1 MNKLFLSFLF
11 LMIVFYSKTEA
22 QVTPSNNQI
31 SFDVSTFPQ
40 NSGVFNYDSCFTIG
54 KNIGM
59 TQVGLF
65 QNWTAIETAPNTY
78 NFFII
83 DIANYYYPLYNM
95 SVDLTIT
102 PIHTNNLE
110 VPSDLT
116 TTSFS
121 SPVMINRFKKLLDS
135 IKFHA
140 PNLSLSSLIIGSEHD
155 VYMGANASLWSEY
168 KIFYDSVSTH
178 AKVLWPGLKIA
189 TELTFTGI
197 TGQNTFAQL
206 LNANSDYIGVSHYP
220 LNANFTVKPPA
231 NIVND
236 FSTIVGLYPTKP
248 ICFYQFGYP
257 SSATCNSSESMQ
269 KDFITETFSAWDT
282 YSNNIRMID
291 FTWLHDLSAADVAY
305 YGSYY
310 GITNAAFLEFLRT
323 LGFREWTGTGID
335 KPALNELR
343 CQAKQR
349 GFNNL
354 PLSCNTTNIL
364 DESQNLFSVF
374 PNPTKSI
381 INFNYA
387 DNQKPMDVKVYN
399 VLGELMMNKQI
410 SNKEL
415 NISSLPNG
423 IYFIQL
429 NNNKS
434 VRCIKE

>member
-1 MNKLFLSFLF
+1 MNKLFFLILF
-11 LMIVFYSKTEA
+11 VIILFYEKTLA

-31 SFDVSTFPQ
+31 SFDVSTYPQ
-40 NSGVFNYDSCFTIG
+40 NSGTFNYDSCFTIG

-59 TQVGLF
+59 NQVGLF
-65 QNWTAIETAPNTY
+65 QNWTSIETAPNTY

-116 TTSFS
+116 ATSFS
-121 SPVMINRFKKLLDS
+121 NPIMINRFKKLLDS
-135 IKFHA
+135 VKLHA

-168 KIFYDSVSTH
+168 KIFYDSVSSH
-178 AKVLWPGLKIA
+178 AKVLWPGLKVA
-189 TELTFTGI
+189 TELTFNGI
-197 TGQNTFAQL
+197 TSQNTFAQL

-231 NIVND
+231 NIAND
-236 FSTIVGLYPTKP
+236 FSTIVSLYPTKP

-257 SSATCNSSESMQ
+257 SSSTCNSSDALQ
-269 KDFITETFSAWDT
+269 KDFIIETFASWDN
-282 YSNNIRMID
+282 YASNIRMID

-310 GITNAAFLEFLRT
+310 GITNTAFLEFLRT
-323 LGFREWTGTGID
+323 LGFREWTGNGTD
-335 KPALNELR
+335 KPALDELR

-354 PLSCNTTNIL
+354 SLNCNSTNIAE
-364 DESQNLFSVF
+364 ESKNSFSIF
-374 PNPTKSI
+374 PNPAKSLI
-381 INFNYA
+381 SFSYA
-387 DNQKPMDVKVYN
+387 DVNEPMHVKVYN
-399 VLGELMMNKQI
+399 VLGELMI
-410 SNKEL
+410 STQLSNQEL
-415 NISSLPNG
+415 NIEALPSG
-423 IYFIQL
+423 IYLIQL
-429 NNNKS
+429 NDKKS